1 MELVVGLVLAFL
13 VVLLYALYDRRQ
25 DRRRALAA
33 EKPRPARGS
42 FRVSTLD
49 ADAAKLNMSRKATLP
64 QSSPR
69 RSGEQAPPQSASRR
83 SEEAS
88 QPYGSTDASMLP
100 AYLMMTEAPGSDRD
114 AARTDCDVPSS
125 HRDSGSSW
133 SSGDSGSSASCSSS
147 YSSSDS
153 GSSSSSY
160 DSGSSSYTSD

>member
-1 MELVVGLVLAFL
+1 MELVIGLVLAFL

-33 EKPRPARGS
+33 AKPLQAPGS

-49 ADAAKLNMSRKATLP
+49 ADAANLNRSRKATLP

-69 RSGEQAPPQSASRR
+69 RSGEQVPPQSASRR

-88 QPYGSTDASMLP
+88 QPYGSTEASMLP
-100 AYLMMTEAPGSDRD
+100 AYLMMTETPRSDRD
-114 AARTDCDVPSS
+114 TSGSDCDVPSS

-133 SSGDSGSSASCSSS
+133 SAGDSGSSSSCSSS

-160 DSGSSSYTSD
+160 DSGSSSYSSD